1 MKGSARGGVPNTKSK
16 AKSWIHKAV
25 RETCEAGSKRQP
37 SSHLSLRFLSMRR
50 RILKDFP
57 YHCTHHSV
65 AKKAHE
71 RIPDEH

>member
-1 MKGSARGGVPNTKSK
+1 
-16 AKSWIHKAV
+16 V

-37 SSHLSLRFLSMRR
+37 SSHLSLKFLSMRR